1 MTKIESI
8 QASIGVTVKRST
20 GAEGEKAGQVF
31 SATLANALGT
41 TPKVVMALPPMA
53 TIQHTQFAPPMNST
67 AAKIWQQPSIN
78 ERALG
83 LRAYRQELLASNIAN
98 ADTPGYMAEDIDIE
112 RALKTG
118 KSKDDVSLQFRLP
131 AQGSIDGNTVD
142 MDVERAQFA
151 HNSLMYEYSVDRVKG
166 LFKELDDLLKNTPY

>member
-1 MTKIESI
+1 MIKIAST
-8 QASIGVTVKRST
+8 QAPIGVIVKGST
-20 GAEGEKAGQVF
+20 SMEGMKAGQVF
-31 SATLANALGT
+31 SATLANALGS
-41 TPKVVMALPPMA
+41 TPKVVMALPPVA
-53 TIQHTQFAPPMNST
+53 SIQPTPFDLPLNLT

-98 ADTPGYMAEDIDIE
+98 ADTPGYVAVDIDIE
-112 RALKTG
+112 NALKTG

-166 LFKELDDLLKNTPY
+166 RFKEIDDLLKNTPY

>member
-1 MTKIESI
+1 MNKIESI
-8 QASIGVTVKRST
+8 QASIGLTVKGST
-20 GAEGEKAGQVF
+20 SAEGKTAGQMF
-31 SATLANALGT
+31 SATLANALGS
-41 TPKVVMALPPMA
+41 TPKVAMALPPVA
-53 TIQHTQFAPPMNST
+53 TIQHTQFDLPLNLT

-98 ADTPGYMAEDIDIE
+98 ADTPGYVAVDIDIE
-112 RALKTG
+112 KALKTG

-166 LFKELDDLLKNTPY
+166 RFKELDDLLKNTPY

>member
-1 MTKIESI
+1 MTKTESI
-8 QASIGVTVKRST
+8 QASIGVTVKRTT
-20 GAEGEKAGQVF
+20 GTESKMAGQVF
-31 SATLANALGT
+31 YATLASALES
-41 TPKVVMALPPMA
+41 TPKVVMALPPVEI
-53 TIQHTQFAPPMNST
+53 IQHIQFDPLLNST

-98 ADTPGYMAEDIDIE
+98 ADTPGYMAVDIDIE
-112 RALKTG
+112 KALKTG

-166 LFKELDDLLKNTPY
+166 RFKELDDLLKNTPY